1 MSANKRMP
9 NKIRVDTEDLQS
21 VRVGTYVGEDM
32 NYQGK
37 PFTGF
42 EIYGY
47 HENGEIAG
55 EFEYV
60 DGERMGWDIQY
71 YDNGFVERESLDYGA
86 TTVYFNKFDRDGNK
100 ILGGFVADK
109 ELLYK
114 VCAITGEDPNNV
126 KE

>member
-1 MSANKRMP
+1 MSTNKRMP

-114 VCAITGEDPNNV
+114 VCAITGEDANNV